1 MPKQILTMISR
12 QMSVSSPSGSKTK
25 VLLSSGIDDIANVK
39 QVLEQMIHAFFVQ
52 GLTTVVIHATD
63 TSTERESLTLKTKRS
78 TW

>member
-1 MPKQILTMISR
+1 MPKQILIMISR

-25 VLLSSGIDDIANVK
+25 VILSSGIDDIANVK
-39 QVLEQMIHAFFVQ
+39 QVLVQMIHVFFVQ